1 MRLFPVHCRFIDG
14 LQFLMASASRIESFV
29 MFGSWCR
36 IIVFSTMLVLVSF
49 CLRTAVRK
57 VHGDAAREGCYRLSY
72 VGFFLKCTVFMG
84 ASIAIYNVGS
94 FECWFYVFLCVLVF
108 PLLCTT

>member
-1 MRLFPVHCRFIDG
+1 MHCRFIDG

-36 IIVFSTMLVLVSF
+36 IIVFSTMLALVSF
-49 CLRTAVRK
+49 SLWTVVECCWGP
-57 VHGDAAREGCYRLSY
+57 VHGDEAREGCYRLSY

-84 ASIAIYNVGS
+84 ASIEYTM
-94 FECWFYVFLCVLVF
+94 WVLLSAGF
-108 PLLCTT
+108 MGP

>member
-36 IIVFSTMLVLVSF
+36 IIVFSTFSLLCLVRHLFSIGRVLVHQNYQQII
-49 CLRTAVRK
+49 LT
-57 VHGDAAREGCYRLSY
+57 YRLY
-72 VGFFLKCTVFMG
+72 QQAQVQKPFLL
-84 ASIAIYNVGS
+84 Y
-94 FECWFYVFLCVLVF
+94 
-108 PLLCTT
+108 